1 MPYLCGYRKCYNT
14 QQALLTLIEKEKKK
28 LDDKGYGGAVLM
40 DLSKTFDTPNHD
52 FLIAKLSAYGF
63 EHDAMKL
70 IYSCLTNRWP
80 RAKINSAFSSWK
92 ELTQGVPQVS
102 ALDLLLFNIYLN
114 DLFYLSECTEVC
126 NFADDSTFLR

>member
-14 QQALLTLIEKEKKK
+14 QQALLRLIEKEKKK

-63 EHDAMKL
+63 EHDAMQL
-70 IYSCLTNRWP
+70 IYSCLTNRWR
-80 RAKINSAFSSWK
+80 RAKINSAFSSWE

-102 ALDLLLFNIYLN
+102 VLDLLLFNIYLN
-114 DLFYLSECTEVC
+114 DLFYLSE
-126 NFADDSTFLR
+126 